1 MERRK
6 ALKLAA
12 LAGTAV
18 AGTGLA
24 LVAKRRADGGMAHA
38 RDPQWAELHRD
49 LGATPLRITSFD
61 GTVLHADALGPA
73 DAPVILLAHGY
84 VLSARAWHYQQRDL
98 AGEFRVVAYDQR
110 GHGRSER
117 AAHGDYSIRA
127 LGRDLAAVL
136 DAVAPPGTPVVVA
149 GHSMGGMTVLSYADQ
164 FPDAVPRRLA
174 GAALLDT
181 TAADVVRGTAFSAGS
196 AMAASIL
203 GLAAARAVGLRPP
216 DRVRYSSVSMLLTR
230 EIGLSSTASPAHVAF
245 TQEMA
250 LACPKE
256 VSAAL
261 MPALTSLD
269 VREAAGRL
277 TVPTMVLVGEA
288 DRITPP
294 GASRELVKLL
304 DLGELV
310 VLPEVGHMAP
320 LEAHRDVTAH
330 LRAFARRCLER
341 AAA

>member
-12 LAGTAV
+12 VAGTAV

-49 LGATPLRITSFD
+49 LGATPLRIASFD
-61 GTVLHADALGPA
+61 GTVLHADALGPT
-73 DAPVILLAHGY
+73 DAPVIVLAHGY

-117 AAHGDYSIRA
+117 AADGDYSIQA

-164 FPDAVPRRLA
+164 FPDAVPHRLA

-181 TAADVVRGTAFSAGS
+181 TAADVVRGTVFSAGS

-203 GLAAARAVGLRPP
+203 GVAAARAVGLRPP

-294 GASRELVKLL
+294 GASRALVKLL
-304 DLGELV
+304 DRGELV